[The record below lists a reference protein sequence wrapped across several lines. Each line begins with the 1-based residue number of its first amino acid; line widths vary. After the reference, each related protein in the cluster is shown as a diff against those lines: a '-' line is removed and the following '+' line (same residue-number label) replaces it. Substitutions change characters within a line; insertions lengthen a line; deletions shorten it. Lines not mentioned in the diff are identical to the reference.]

1 MPEEKSAYN
10 LPEQKVPFAERVRS
24 VFRKERNRALVE
36 HIAAGRAKD
45 ALDLIAKSAD
55 VSLPVNVSREWES
68 PLEAALNAPEI
79 NLDIVKA
86 LLRRGS
92 EITPDILY
100 RCCTR
105 FQDFYTWQAASP
117 VQTEMFP
124 VDGEPREQAVA
135 KKWQETKALF
145 QMFSRAGA
153 NWQTVVD
160 SNHTAIE
167 FIRESIHPKDSAIL
181 PELGIP
187 DSFSSSK
194 PLRLRPR

>member
-1 MPEEKSAYN
+1 MPLEKSAYN
-10 LPEQKVPFAERVRS
+10 VPEQKVPFAERLRS

-36 HIAAGRAKD
+36 HIAAGRAD
-45 ALDLIAKSAD
+45 EALDLIAKSAD
-55 VSLPVNVSREWES
+55 VSLPVNVSRDWES
-68 PLEAALNAPEI
+68 PLEAALNVPEI

-86 LLRRGS
+86 LLAKGS

-117 VQTEMFP
+117 VQSELFP
-124 VDGEPREQAVA
+124 VDGEPKERVIA
-135 KKWQETKALF
+135 KRWADTKALF
-145 QMFSRAGA
+145 QMLSRAGA

-167 FIRESIHPKDSAIL
+167 FIRETIHPKDTGIL

-187 DSFSSSK
+187 DYFSSGK